1 MAKKLNNPRW
11 MKVIEEYVW
20 AKNIPLTK
28 LAERVDIPYD
38 TVVRWF
44 RNVDFLKALEKRY
57 YESQTVEY
65 IECVKAMVEE
75 AKNGSAIAFREIK
88 PIFEKNQTKIEGM
101 IAPYSEFTQN
111 IQINNINP
119 EKEVQDPLVDV
130 QNKVHEEVHTEVHKI
145 PRQTVSVQEQK
156 ERVEVIKK
164 TYKKQKVNKT
174 KRNAL
179 MKLKR
184 RAKKV
189 GLASLG
195 HGRPSKTERAN
206 WLKKLERLEKK
217 AGITPPSP

>member
-1 MAKKLNNPRW
+1 MAKKLNNPKW
-11 MKVIEEYVW
+11 MKVIEEFVW
-20 AKNIPLTK
+20 SKNIPLTK
-28 LAERVDIPYD
+28 LAERTGIPYD
-38 TVVRWF
+38 TVIRWF

-75 AKNGSAIAFREIK
+75 AKNGNSTAFREIR

-119 EKEVQDPLVDV
+119 EKEVQDPLMDV
-130 QNKVHEEVHTEVHKI
+130 QHKVHEEVHTEVHEV
-145 PRQTVSVQEQK
+145 PRQTMTPK
-156 ERVEVIKK
+156 EEKQRVEVIKK
-164 TYKKQKVNKT
+164 TYKRQKVNKT

-179 MKLKR
+179 MRLKR

-195 HGRPSKTERAN
+195 HGRPSKTERAK
-206 WLKKLERLEKK
+206 WLKKLERLEEK
-217 AGITPPSP
+217 ACIKPPS